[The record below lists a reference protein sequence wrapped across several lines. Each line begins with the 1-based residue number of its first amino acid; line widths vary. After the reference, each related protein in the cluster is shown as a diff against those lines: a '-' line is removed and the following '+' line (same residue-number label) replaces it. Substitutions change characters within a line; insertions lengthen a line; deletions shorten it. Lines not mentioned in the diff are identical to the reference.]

1 MGLNLESGRVRG
13 LFLQQPVSGWSR
25 SPAISQFDKPVRVHT
40 LGRFSVQLNAQGL
53 NLSQPRQMKPMS
65 LLQALIACGG
75 REVHSEILAQLLWP
89 DSDGDSAQNN
99 FDVTLHR
106 LRRQFG
112 LNELFLL
119 RDQRLSLNSRL
130 AWVDAW
136 SFERLVNHS
145 ERLLQ
150 RPPDANMN
158 QQLAR
163 CGTRLLH
170 LYQGGFLER
179 EAVQPW
185 MLSMRE
191 RLRSKLLRH
200 LLDIS
205 RFWASVQ
212 DWEQAIRCCQKGLE
226 IEPLAEQLYRQL
238 ITCYRDAGQR
248 AEALAC
254 FHRCRKTLLEQ
265 LQMTPSADTL
275 QLYQSLR

>member
-1 MGLNLESGRVRG
+1 MGLNLEGGRIRS
-13 LFLQQPVSGWSR
+13 LIQRQPASGWTR
-25 SPAISQFDKPVRVHT
+25 STGITRVDRPVRVHT
-40 LGRFSVQLNAQGL
+40 LGRFSVQFNTRSL
-53 NLSQPRQMKPMS
+53 NLSQSRQMKPMT
-65 LLQALIACGG
+65 LLQALIASGG
-75 REVHSEILAQLLWP
+75 REVHSEILSQLLWP
-89 DSDGDSAQNN
+89 DSEGDSARNN

-106 LRRQFG
+106 LRRQFAQH
-112 LNELFLL
+112 ELFLL
-119 RDQRLSLNSRL
+119 RDQRLSLNSHL
-130 AWVDAW
+130 VWVDAW

-150 RPPDANMN
+150 RLPDTHTNR
-158 QQLAR
+158 QLSR
-163 CGTRLLH
+163 CGTRLLS

-200 LLDIS
+200 LLDVS
-205 RFWASVQ
+205 KFWAAAQ

-248 AEALAC
+248 AEAIAC
-254 FHRCRKTLLEQ
+254 FHRCRTMLSEQ
-265 LQMTPSADTL
+265 LQLAPSADTL
-275 QLYQSLR
+275 QLFHSLK

>member
-1 MGLNLESGRVRG
+1 MGVNLESGRIRR
-13 LFLQQPVSGWSR
+13 LFQQQPVSGWSR
-25 SPAISQFDKPVRVHT
+25 SPGLSADKPVRVHT
-40 LGRFSVQLNAQGL
+40 LGRFSVQIHMQTLQ
-53 NLSQPRQMKPMS
+53 LSQPRQMKPLT

-75 REVHSEILAQLLWP
+75 RGVHCEIIAQLLWP
-89 DSDGDSAQNN
+89 DSDGDSAQNS

-106 LRRQFG
+106 LRRQFPVDD
-112 LNELFLL
+112 LFIL
-119 RDQRLSLNSRL
+119 RDQRLSLNSHL

-150 RPPDANMN
+150 RLPDPGINR
-158 QQLAR
+158 QLAR
-163 CGTRLLH
+163 CGERMLS

-200 LLDIS
+200 LLDAS
-205 RFWASVQ
+205 KFWASLQ
-212 DWEQAIRCCQKGLE
+212 DWEQAIRCCQRGLE
-226 IEPLAEQLYRQL
+226 IEPLAEQLYCQL
-238 ITCYRDAGQR
+238 ITCFRDSGQR

-254 FHRCRKTLLEQ
+254 FHRCRRTLAEQ
-265 LQMTPSADTL
+265 LQLTPSAHTL
-275 QLYQSLR
+275 QLYKSLS